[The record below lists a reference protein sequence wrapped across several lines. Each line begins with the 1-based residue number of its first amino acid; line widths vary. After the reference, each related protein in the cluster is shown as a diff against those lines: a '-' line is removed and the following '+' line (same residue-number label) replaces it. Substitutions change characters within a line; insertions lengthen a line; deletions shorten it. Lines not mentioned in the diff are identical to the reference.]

1 MNDAD
6 ETVSQILRRKKA
18 SIKNAELEEGAP
30 SWEEILDLPFT
41 EIERRA
47 RRGLPGYRTIR
58 KLLTDRR
65 FDR

>member
-47 RRGLPGYRTIR
+47 RGGLSGYRTIR

>member
-41 EIERRA
+41 EIERGA

>member
-1 MNDAD
+1 VNDAD